1 MSALRSAKGGRGMAA
16 GAAAAWDRLVLPRWL
31 RRPARLAARL
41 ASGEIAYPRF
51 AATLG
56 TAGFL
61 ALTGLYGAILGGHM
75 PSVVQGVAAH
85 GGFAVDDVRMA
96 GNKETSDIDVLEKLE
111 LTGWTSLVGFDADA
125 ARERIAGLPWVES
138 ASVRKIYPDV
148 LEVTIEERKAFA
160 IWQHGRELSLI
171 DAEGRIIAPFRQE
184 RFATLPLVIGRGAN
198 ERAAEFLSRLDRVP
212 GLAARTKAL
221 IRVADRRW
229 DLRLESGIAIRL
241 PEFGE
246 DAAVD
251 EIARLDREQGILSRD
266 IAAVDMRLED
276 RLVVQLTPDAVV
288 RREAA
293 LKEQEKLRGKPGK
306 RI

>member
-61 ALTGLYGAILGGHM
+61 SLAGLYGAILGGHM

-229 DLRLESGIAIRL
+229 DLRLENGIAIRL

-246 DAAVD
+246 DDAVD

>member
-171 DAEGRIIAPFRQE
+171 DSEGRIIAPFRQE

-212 GLAARTKAL
+212 GIAARTKAL

-229 DLRLESGIAIRL
+229 DLRLENGIAIRL

>member
-1 MSALRSAKGGRGMAA
+1 
-16 GAAAAWDRLVLPRWL
+16 
-31 RRPARLAARL
+31 
-41 ASGEIAYPRF
+41 
-51 AATLG
+51 
-56 TAGFL
+56 
-61 ALTGLYGAILGGHM
+61 M

-148 LEVTIEERKAFA
+148 LEVTIEERKPFA

-229 DLRLESGIAIRL
+229 DLRLDNGIAIRL

>member
-171 DAEGRIIAPFRQE
+171 DSEGRIIAPFRQE

-229 DLRLESGIAIRL
+229 DLRLENGIAIRL

>member
-61 ALTGLYGAILGGHM
+61 VLTGLYGAILGGHM

-229 DLRLESGIAIRL
+229 DLRLENGIAIRL

>member
-41 ASGEIAYPRF
+41 ASGEIAYPRI

-61 ALTGLYGAILGGHM
+61 ALAGLYGAILGGHM

-229 DLRLESGIAIRL
+229 DLRLENGIAIRL

>member
-61 ALTGLYGAILGGHM
+61 VLAGLYGAILGGHM

-171 DAEGRIIAPFRQE
+171 DSEGRIIAPFRQE
-184 RFATLPLVIGRGAN
+184 RFATLPFVIGRGAN

-229 DLRLESGIAIRL
+229 DLRLENGIAIRL

>member
-61 ALTGLYGAILGGHM
+61 ALAGLYGAILGGHM

-229 DLRLESGIAIRL
+229 DLRLENGIAIRL

-288 RREAA
+288 RRAAA

>member
-75 PSVVQGVAAH
+75 PSVVQGIAAH

-111 LTGWTSLVGFDADA
+111 LTGWTSLVGFVADA

-148 LEVTIEERKAFA
+148 LEVTIEERKPFA

-229 DLRLESGIAIRL
+229 DLRLENGIAIRL

>member
-61 ALTGLYGAILGGHM
+61 ALAGLYGAILGGHM

-229 DLRLESGIAIRL
+229 DLRLENGIAIRL

-251 EIARLDREQGILSRD
+251 EIVRLDREQGILSRD

>member
-229 DLRLESGIAIRL
+229 DLRLENGIAIRL

>member
-16 GAAAAWDRLVLPRWL
+16 GAAAAWARLVLPRWL

-148 LEVTIEERKAFA
+148 LEVTIEERKPFA

-229 DLRLESGIAIRL
+229 DLRLENGIAIRL

>member
-229 DLRLESGIAIRL
+229 DLRLENGIAIRL

-293 LKEQEKLRGKPGK
+293 LKEQEKLRGKPEK

>member
-61 ALTGLYGAILGGHM
+61 VLAGLYGAILGGHM

-229 DLRLESGIAIRL
+229 DLRLENGIAIRL

>member
-148 LEVTIEERKAFA
+148 LEVTIEERKPFA

-229 DLRLESGIAIRL
+229 DLRLENGIAIRL

>member
-31 RRPARLAARL
+31 RRPARLATRL
-41 ASGEIAYPRF
+41 ASGEIAYPRC

-61 ALTGLYGAILGGHM
+61 ALAGLYGAILGGHM

-148 LEVTIEERKAFA
+148 LEVTIEERKPFA

-198 ERAAEFLSRLDRVP
+198 ERASEFLSRLDRVP

-229 DLRLESGIAIRL
+229 DLRLENGIAIRL